1 NERRFNLRLVRALS
15 AGNRKRKESL
25 LSIMQPVILVIL
37 DGWGI
42 NPKKEGNAIAQ
53 ASIPNIDRLTRKFP
67 VSSLSMSGVDV
78 GLPEGQMGN
87 SEVGHMILGAGR
99 IVYQDLTL
107 IHQDIDEGSF
117 YRNKNL
123 LDAMRKTRDK
133 SGRLHLMGLLGDGGV
148 HSHQRHMEA
157 LIEMAR
163 REKVGT
169 VYLDFFLDGRDTPPN
184 SGEQFML
191 DLNEKL
197 KAYPEVRI
205 ATVSGRYYAMDRDK
219 RWDRTEKAYLC
230 LTEGIGN
237 KADSALEAIRNSYK
251 DKVTD
256 EFVLPT
262 IISGVVPEGLIRD
275 GDGVIF
281 FNFRADRARE
291 LTRALTEEDFKEF
304 PRKRRVALSAL
315 ATMTQKAET
324 FKGPVAYPPR
334 EIKKILGELASEAG
348 IRQLRIAETEKYAHV
363 TYFFNGGE
371 ENKFPSEERI
381 LIPSPK
387 DVATYDLKPE
397 MSAREVTEALV
408 KQLREQDVGLVIA
421 NYANADM
428 VGHTGNFEAAVQ
440 ACEVIDECIGKV
452 VDAAMSKK
460 GKMIITAD
468 HGNIEQ
474 LIDYDTGMPHTAH
487 TTNRVPVIL
496 VDEERKKSRL
506 NKGTAIDVAPTVLQL
521 LGLPQPEEMTG
532 HSLIVDSQWGFL

>member
-1 NERRFNLRLVRALS
+1 LS
-15 AGNRKRKESL
+15 TK
-25 LSIMQPVILVIL
+25 QPVILVIL

-42 NPKKEGNAIAQ
+42 NPKKEGNAITQ
-53 ASIPNIDRLTRKFP
+53 AATPNMDALTREFP
-67 VSSLSMSGVDV
+67 VASLSMSGMDV
-78 GLPEGQMGN
+78 GLPDGQMGN

-107 IHQDIDEGSF
+107 IHKDIDEGIF
-117 YRNKNL
+117 YNNKIL
-123 LDAMRKTRDK
+123 LEALKRTRQ
-133 SGRLHLMGLLGDGGV
+133 SGGRLHLMGLLGDGGV

-163 REKVGT
+163 REKLGSI
-169 VYLDFFLDGRDTPPN
+169 YLHLFLDGRDTPPN
-184 SGEQFML
+184 SAEQFVL
-191 DLNEKL
+191 ALNEKL
-197 KAYPEVRI
+197 KSYPEVQVV
-205 ATVSGRYYAMDRDK
+205 TVSGRYYAMDRDK

-237 KADSALEAIRNSYK
+237 RAGSALEAIRKSYQQ
-251 DKVTD
+251 KVTD

-262 IISGVVPEGLIRD
+262 VINGVVPEGLIQD

-281 FNFRADRARE
+281 FNFRADRARQI
-291 LTRALTEEDFKEF
+291 TRALMAEDFKEF
-304 PRKRRVALSAL
+304 PRKRRLNLSTL
-315 ATMTQKAET
+315 TTMTQYDET
-324 FKGPVAYPPR
+324 FKVPVAYPPR
-334 EIKKILGELASEAG
+334 EIKGILGEVASRAG

-371 ENKFPSEERI
+371 EKEFPGEERI

-387 DVATYDLKPE
+387 DVPTYDLKPE
-397 MSAREVTEALV
+397 MSARGVTEALV

-428 VGHTGNFEAAVQ
+428 VGHTGNFEAAVR

-452 VDAAMSKK
+452 IDVAAGKK
-460 GKMIITAD
+460 GSVIITAD

-496 VDEERKKSRL
+496 IDEERKKSHL
-506 NKGTAIDVAPTVLQL
+506 NNGTAIDVAPTVLQL
-521 LGLPQPEEMTG
+521 LGLPQPHEMTG
-532 HSLIVDSQWGFL
+532 RSLIVDP